1 MVVLAIF
8 AKAEQLIF
16 QNNLQ
21 RTGLNTTHFQ
31 SVSFNLIFRTDK
43 INSGFHTASKS
54 SPLID
59 KSGIYVGS
67 DQGFFY
73 KFDFRGKQV
82 WRHETANKKYGIHA
96 TGAIAGD
103 NIYFGDYDGYFY
115 SLNKFS
121 GKINWKKKLG
131 DAIGS
136 SAAVF
141 EKYIYLSI
149 ETHHPARGQVFCI
162 DKENGQVI
170 WQSRKLGGHAHSS
183 VSFSLDHEHVYVGDN
198 SGQLSAFDRKSGV
211 DLWVTKLNGAIKSTP
226 SVVEDKIYVTTWGK
240 ALYKINS
247 KNGQVVSKLLLKS
260 KSQSTPTYDP
270 QNKSLVFGSFSP
282 DWLYSV
288 DVKSL
293 KVRWQKNFFKAK
305 FIASGIT
312 LLPGN
317 NKGSRVLISCDHRSL
332 CEYDAKTGEEFKSIE
347 LASRITGSPAVFE
360 DKTCVTENSGA
371 LVCFGDKN

>member
-1 MVVLAIF
+1 
-8 AKAEQLIF
+8 
-16 QNNLQ
+16 
-21 RTGLNTTHFQ
+21 
-31 SVSFNLIFRTDK
+31 
-43 INSGFHTASKS
+43 
-54 SPLID
+54 
-59 KSGIYVGS
+59 
-67 DQGFFY
+67 
-73 KFDFRGKQV
+73 
-82 WRHETANKKYGIHA
+82 
-96 TGAIAGD
+96 
-103 NIYFGDYDGYFY
+103 
-115 SLNKFS
+115 
-121 GKINWKKKLG
+121 
-131 DAIGS
+131 
-136 SAAVF
+136 
-141 EKYIYLSI
+141 
-149 ETHHPARGQVFCI
+149 
-162 DKENGQVI
+162 
-170 WQSRKLGGHAHSS
+170 
-183 VSFSLDHEHVYVGDN
+183 
-198 SGQLSAFDRKSGV
+198 
-211 DLWVTKLNGAIKSTP
+211 LWVTKLNGAIKSTP